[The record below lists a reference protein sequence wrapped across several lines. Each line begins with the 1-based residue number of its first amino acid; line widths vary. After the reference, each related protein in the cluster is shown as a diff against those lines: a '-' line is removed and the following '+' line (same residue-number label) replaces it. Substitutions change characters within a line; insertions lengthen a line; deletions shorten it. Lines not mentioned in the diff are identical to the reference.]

1 MGIISFAH
9 LWAGRTHQV
18 VAGLR
23 PFLRQDRQWL
33 ALQLRIFALV
43 PRSRQVVGSARLRST
58 SYECGAESLSRF
70 PSTEPEAAEAG
81 RRQNEEAKE
90 EEKEEEEEENDDDDH
105 QGEPKERR
113 ERDGDD

>member
-23 PFLRQDRQWL
+23 PFLRQDWQWL

-43 PRSRQVVGSARLRST
+43 PRSRQVLGSARLAST
-58 SYECGAESLSRF
+58 CYEFGAESLSRC

-90 EEKEEEEEENDDDDH
+90 EEEEKNDDYDD